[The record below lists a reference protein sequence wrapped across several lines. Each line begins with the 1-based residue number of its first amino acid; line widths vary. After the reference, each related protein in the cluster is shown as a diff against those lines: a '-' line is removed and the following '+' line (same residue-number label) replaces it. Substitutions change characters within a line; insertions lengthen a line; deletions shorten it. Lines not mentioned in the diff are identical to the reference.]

1 MANPTK
7 AQVEAIL
14 GDLNEDDQKVLKA
27 FLEGKGGKTRRSDE
41 ATLLA
46 KYPHMVEG
54 SLRMN
59 PTANKQEALLACQF
73 RSSGVAGGFGP
84 GCDKQ
89 EYRFTS
95 DFFQIK
101 FCEEHKKEA
110 AKSAREAKAAH
121 IKDLLAKAAERKV

>member
-27 FLEGKGGKTRRSDE
+27 FLDGKGGKTRRSDE

-59 PTANKQEALLACQF
+59 PTANKQEALLACQM
-73 RSSGVAGGFGP
+73 P